1 MSKVVIVNRQPHD
14 DAILY
19 INPIER
25 MSKFKYLGSILK
37 WDSDREVKIKA
48 AMTKAI
54 LTWPYKSISC
64 GDAPESQIMCYQ
76 MLYMDTVI

>member
-1 MSKVVIVNRQPHD
+1 
-14 DAILY
+14 
-19 INPIER
+19 
-25 MSKFKYLGSILK
+25 
-37 WDSDREVKIKA
+37 
-48 AMTKAI
+48 MTKAI